1 MRERRKASG
10 SNVGAERRGWSWE
23 SGWRDGRSR
32 EPAGEEGED
41 GGEGSGG
48 LWGDDGSSI
57 REVVDFGMAGDDE
70 WMREIKTTQP
80 ASLHLAPN
88 LISALRTHFGSLATC
103 NDIAPRREHITTT
116 RAAWIQDENHIQS
129 KLKIENQKSKIKH
142 QQSLDITKAE
152 DFQET
157 QPQRK
162 ENRQIYNS
170 IQEKYCPDTQT

>member
-80 ASLHLAPN
+80 ASLLSRPILSLHFV
-88 LISALRTHFGSLATC
+88 LISAALRLATTS
-103 NDIAPRREHITTT
+103 H
-116 RAAWIQDENHIQS
+116 QDENILPLQELHGS
-129 KLKIENQKSKIKH
+129 KTRIIFNPS
-142 QQSLDITKAE
+142 
-152 DFQET
+152 
-157 QPQRK
+157 
-162 ENRQIYNS
+162 
-170 IQEKYCPDTQT
+170 

>member
-41 GGEGSGG
+41 GGEDGEG

-57 REVVDFGMAGDDE
+57 REVVDFGMAGDDK
-70 WMREIKTTQP
+70 WMREIKTTHP

-88 LISALRTHFGSLATC
+88 LISALRTHFGSLPTC
-103 NDIAPRREHITTT
+103 NDITPRREHITAT
-116 RAAWIQDENHIQS
+116 RAAWIQGENHIQS
-129 KLKIENQKSKIKH
+129 KLKIENQKSKIKN

-152 DFQET
+152 DF
-157 QPQRK
+157 
-162 ENRQIYNS
+162 
-170 IQEKYCPDTQT
+170 

>member
-41 GGEGSGG
+41 GGEDSGG

-70 WMREIKTTQP
+70 WMRKIKTTQP

-129 KLKIENQKSKIKH
+129 KLKI
-142 QQSLDITKAE
+142 
-152 DFQET
+152 
-157 QPQRK
+157 
-162 ENRQIYNS
+162 
-170 IQEKYCPDTQT
+170 